1 MDYTGTMR
9 RLLIRQTRDATLSPD
24 QAEGVVR
31 AFDQAR
37 VLDRD
42 GKTMLVEVDPCEM
55 DQLTERLRERLPG
68 WLVSEQGPPAPVPD
82 HCMHVKT

>member
-9 RLLIRQTRDATLSPD
+9 RLVIRQTRNATLSAD

-37 VLDRD
+37 VLNRE
-42 GKTMLVEVDPCEM
+42 GKTMLVDFDPC
-55 DQLTERLRERLPG
+55 DIDRLRERLPG
-68 WLVSEQGPPAPVPD
+68 YLVTEQGPPIPVPE
-82 HCMHVKT
+82 HCLHIKPKTA